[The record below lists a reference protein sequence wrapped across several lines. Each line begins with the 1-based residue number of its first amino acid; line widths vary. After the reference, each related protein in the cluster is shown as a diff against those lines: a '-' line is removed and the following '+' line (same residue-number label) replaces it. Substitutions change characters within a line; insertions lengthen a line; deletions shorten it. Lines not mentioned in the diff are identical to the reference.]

1 MHARLG
7 LRLQESRRI
16 EMANINGL
24 LVRGDEPRTVSD

>member
-1 MHARLG
+1 MHARPEA
-7 LRLQESRRI
+7 RLQESRRI